1 MPERLVFAYGDK
13 TAQHTASQHS
23 DVFVLKASTRWG
35 FFCDMTATVLQV
47 MASVL
52 ARGSGVDAAAL
63 SSSWMARKI
72 GSSRVAACL
81 LDESSQCSRGAF
93 QCLGDKAVRSIK
105 SLTACFQDGV

>member
-52 ARGSGVDAAAL
+52 ARGSGVDAADQFKL
-63 SSSWMARKI
+63 D
-72 GSSRVAACL
+72 GSEDRQFASRRL
-81 LDESSQCSRGAF
+81 F
-93 QCLGDKAVRSIK
+93 
-105 SLTACFQDGV
+105 T